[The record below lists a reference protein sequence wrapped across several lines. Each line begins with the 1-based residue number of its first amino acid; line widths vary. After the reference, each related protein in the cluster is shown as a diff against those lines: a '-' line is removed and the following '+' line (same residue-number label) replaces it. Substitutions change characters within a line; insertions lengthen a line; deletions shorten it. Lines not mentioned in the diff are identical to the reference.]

1 MMIATEYIQA
11 KVMNRGIERLMTCR
25 NLQQRGQDGL
35 DLYKKTTHMALSVSE
50 VFKAKAR
57 F

>member
-50 VFKAKAR
+50 VFKAKVR